1 MKENPLLNFLIDNLQ
16 KVFYPEDWIKI
27 DLSLSKTELL
37 TLLIVDR
44 HGEIIMSQIA
54 DYIRVP
60 LSTATG
66 IVDRLV
72 KNGYLKRERSESDRR
87 IVAIQLTESGSTIL
101 KEFKGSITNYIDK
114 IDQSLTEE
122 ERTLLFNL
130 FMKITKVFGQ
140 DSIEG
145 ENTDKTPMKMIN
157 IE

>member
-1 MKENPLLNFLIDNLQ
+1 MKEKPLLNFLIDNLQ
-16 KVFYPEDWIKI
+16 KVLYPEDWIKV
-27 DLSLSKTELL
+27 DLTLSKTELL

-44 HGEIIMSQIA
+44 NGEIIMSQIA

-87 IVAIQLTESGSTIL
+87 IVSIQLTEKGTTIL
-101 KEFKGSITNYIDK
+101 QDFKESLAEYVDR
-114 IDQSLTEE
+114 IDQVLTDE
-122 ERTLLFNL
+122 ERRLLFNL
-130 FMKITKVFGQ
+130 FLKITKVLDQGNTEDKKVEKPQ
-140 DSIEG
+140 VQSI
-145 ENTDKTPMKMIN
+145 P

>member
-1 MKENPLLNFLIDNLQ
+1 MKESPLLNFLIDNLQ
-16 KVFYPEDWIKI
+16 KVLYPEDWIKI

-66 IVDRLV
+66 VVDRLV

-87 IVAIQLTESGSTIL
+87 IVVIQMNDKGTEIL
-101 KEFKGSITNYIDK
+101 KEFKGSLSNYIDR
-114 IDQSLTEE
+114 IDQSLTDE
-122 ERTLLFNL
+122 ERRLLLNL
-130 FMKITKVFGQ
+130 FLKITKVLGP
-140 DSIEG
+140 DPVERENIEKPSVKKISIE
-145 ENTDKTPMKMIN
+145 
-157 IE
+157 

>member
-1 MKENPLLNFLIDNLQ
+1 MKESPLLNVLIDNIQ
-16 KVFYPEDWIKI
+16 KVLYPEDWIKI

-87 IVAIQLTESGSTIL
+87 IVVIQLNDKGAEIL
-101 KEFKGSITNYIDK
+101 KDFKKSLSNYVDR
-114 IDQSLTEE
+114 IDQSLTDE
-122 ERTLLFNL
+122 ERRLLFNL
-130 FMKITKVFGQ
+130 FLKITKVLGE
-140 DSIEG
+140 DPVEG
-145 ENTDKTPMKMIN
+145 ENAKTQVKTIS

>member
-101 KEFKGSITNYIDK
+101 KEFKGGITNYIDK

-130 FMKITKVFGQ
+130 FMKITKVLGQ